1 MPVSKVYKHAHADT
15 YDTKSKICDNKMY
28 VRRTRSFSEQ
38 ECDLIVITVLVC
50 INLTM
55 LLRKSCRV
63 HNYT

>member
-38 ECDLIVITVLVC
+38 KCDLITVLVC
-50 INLTM
+50 IKLTM

-63 HNYT
+63 YNYT